1 MFWNETREDIL
12 NNIANYIY
20 HGAYPFCAEP
30 SFVHELEDFVEPD
43 RCELEKLMHKSGIN
57 CMAYLYNHNVD
68 AYNSGLTKRVHNGN
82 LVRDIGVRM
91 GSYAAKF
98 IQNVGLKNSPD
109 IASLL
114 YGTTYNPAILDMGKN
129 AAGYCMYGEKDVLV
143 LYSAGASAFNSVHNF
158 YHEMSH
164 ALQKKLKLDVADNKL
179 LNVWATRAKNSRGKA
194 QQSAKRI
201 YDNECNYINYTKEAQ
216 AEVFGATMMLL
227 RSRTEREYQHTR
239 HQLIKYAAM
248 RMHNGRG
255 SGRADYNFY
264 RPLMSV
270 LDKLDNLGR
279 LGRAEFGKVNGRF
292 SLDKVANFVH
302 GEVKQNLLSREEY
315 NTYRS
320 SKEPLEQLVNNYQ
333 GESKYKWLEEAQI
346 CENVIAN
353 NAHELN
359 VVSLANDLTKA
370 KSQRQIYDVFMDYQD
385 VVPEAANL
393 YELYK
398 QHNPK
403 GRYYDKLRKTEEN
416 FGVDRLFGAL
426 AKSRRALGAK
436 IMSGLTGGRR

>member
-1 MFWNETREDIL
+1 MFWNETRSDIL
-12 NNIANYIY
+12 NNIANYICN
-20 HGAYPFCAEP
+20 GAYPFCAEP
-30 SFVHELEDFVEPD
+30 SFVSELEEFVEPD
-43 RCELEKLMHKSGIN
+43 RRELEKLMHKSGIN
-57 CMAYLYNHNVD
+57 CMAYLYNRNVN
-68 AYNSGLTKRVHNGN
+68 AKISGLNRRVHNGN
-82 LVRDIGVRM
+82 LVRAIEERM
-91 GSYAAKF
+91 GSYAAWF
-98 IQNVGLKNSPD
+98 VQNVGLKKSPD

-129 AAGYCMYGEKDVLV
+129 AAGYCMYGEKNVLV
-143 LYSAGASAFNSVHNF
+143 LYSAGVSAFHSVHNF

-179 LNVWATRAKNSRGKA
+179 LNVWAARVQNSRGKA

-239 HQLIKYAAM
+239 SQLIEYAAM

-264 RPLMSV
+264 RPLMAV
-270 LDKLDNLGR
+270 LEKLDNLGR

-315 NTYRS
+315 NAYRS
-320 SKEPLEQLVNNYQ
+320 SNEPLGQLVNNYQ
-333 GESKYKWLEEAQI
+333 GEPKYKWLEEAQV
-346 CENVIAN
+346 CENVVASG
-353 NAHELN
+353 AHELN
-359 VVSLANDLTKA
+359 VVSFANDLAKA
-370 KSQRQIYDVFMDYQD
+370 KSQRQIYDVFKDYQD
-385 VVPEAANL
+385 VVPESTKL

-398 QHNPK
+398 EHNPK

-416 FGVDRLFGAL
+416 LGVDNLFGVF
-426 AKSRRALGAK
+426 AKKRRALGAK
-436 IMSGLTGGRR
+436 IMTDLTGGRC